1 MRSLAWLASI
11 LLHLSVV
18 VAAFFLG
25 TPTGVRVDLN
35 APVYQVELFS
45 MNTEP
50 MAPGMPGTA
59 SKEPPGAEPPP
70 PPAEAKPI
78 AAPQPDK
85 AAPTPAPKP
94 EPKPEPDLKAIAAK
108 QAEEKKRLEEEQRKA
123 EEEARKKAEEEA
135 KRKAEAKKKAEEE
148 KKRKAEEEKKQRE
161 QILKDAL
168 KAAAAEAKKKEK
180 EDASSVQR
188 ELDALRKQVGS
199 GDGPP
204 AVASRPGSGTGGG
217 GGAANAT
224 GTGIGS
230 IAAYGRVVEQLIKAN
245 WRFPSATAKNPLVT
259 QVEIRI
265 AVDGSISGYRMLGS
279 SGRPDYDASA
289 LRAIQDT
296 KALPPPP
303 SPDLSVLIINFNN
316 QE

>member
-11 LLHLSVV
+11 LLHLAVV
-18 VAAFFLG
+18 AAAFFLG
-25 TPTGVRVDLN
+25 TPTGIRVDLN

-45 MNTEP
+45 MSTEP
-50 MAPGMPGTA
+50 AAPGMPGPATA
-59 SKEPPGAEPPP
+59 EPPGAAPPP

-78 AAPQPDK
+78 AAPKPDT
-85 AAPTPAPKP
+85 APPAPAPKP
-94 EPKPEPDLKAIAAK
+94 EPKPDLKAIAAK
-108 QAEEKKRLEEEQRKA
+108 QAEEKKRLEDEKR
-123 EEEARKKAEEEA
+123 KAEEEA
-135 KRKAEAKKKAEEE
+135 KRKAEEDARRKAEEKKKADAE
-148 KKRKAEEEKKQRE
+148 KKRKAEEEKKKRE

-168 KAAAAEAKKKEK
+168 KAAADEAKKKDK
-180 EDASSVQR
+180 ADAASVQR
-188 ELDALRKQVGS
+188 ELDALRKE
-199 GDGPP
+199 
-204 AVASRPGSGTGGG
+204 VASGTGPAATAARQGSGTGGG
-217 GGAANAT
+217 GGPAGSN

-259 QVEIRI
+259 QVEIRV
-265 AVDGSISGYRMLGS
+265 AVDGSISGFRMLGS
-279 SGRPDYDASA
+279 SGRPDFDASA